1 MYDNLDTLG
10 DVTLRNLCI
19 PGTHDSGTSV
29 CQDGTFFS
37 PSSDIQTQTLPIS
50 AQLELGI
57 RYFDIRPCLTN
68 GKFYTG
74 HYRNIPVLGWQGANG
89 ESIDSIIEALNSY
102 TKKNAE
108 LVIVGFSYAY
118 NTQNFTVLNQ
128 REWGL
133 LFEKLQT
140 VQSAFCIKDASPS
153 ADFSTDLTSLTL
165 RKFIG
170 GKKSAVLFIVND
182 NVDLTKYWGRGMY
195 SSQNFN
201 IFNKYSNINDP
212 ETMSGDQLTKMR
224 ENSKNSYFLLSW
236 TLTQSY
242 FDAVLSAIF
251 PCARSSRSIL
261 GLANMANKTLDKKLL
276 PACTSEIRPNIV
288 LVDNVTES
296 LDIVSL
302 IMKINNLK

>member
-1 MYDNLDTLG
+1 MENS
-10 DVTLRNLCI
+10 I
-19 PGTHDSGTSV
+19 
-29 CQDGTFFS
+29 QDIIEIF
-37 PSSDIQTQTLPIS
+37 Q
-50 AQLELGI
+50 
-57 RYFDIRPCLTN
+57 
-68 GKFYTG
+68 TG

-108 LVIVGFSYAY
+108 LVIVGFGYAY

-201 IFNKYSNINDP
+201 IFNK
-212 ETMSGDQLTKMR
+212 
-224 ENSKNSYFLLSW
+224 
-236 TLTQSY
+236 
-242 FDAVLSAIF
+242 
-251 PCARSSRSIL
+251 
-261 GLANMANKTLDKKLL
+261 KLL

-302 IMKINNLK
+302 IMKLNHYQLKAGRLLSRL